1 MTIRGSK
8 VLVLGGW
15 GLVGSA
21 IVHELMKY
29 GPRHVIVTSLRREE
43 AEDAVRSFAASYPE
57 APADTFVPWWGNVFT
72 RTEWK
77 DTPRADLQREATSR
91 RELLH
96 DVVDELT
103 PEMLHRQALYA
114 LLAEHR
120 PDAVIDCINTATA
133 IAYQD
138 IYSASR
144 HMAERVENGSLQDE
158 HVENLLAGLYV
169 PQLVRH
175 IQIMHHALREGGV
188 QVYVKVGTSGTGG
201 MGLNIPYTHSEDKP
215 SRVLLSK
222 TALAGAQS
230 MLLFLMARTPDG
242 PIVKEVKPSAAIA
255 WKSIGYGEIRRKGKS
270 IRLVDM
276 SPEECRSASGEFVFS
291 DNTGVSDTGK
301 PLESVY
307 IDTGENGIF
316 SRAEFETVSSIGQME
331 LVTPEEI
338 AQVVLMEVRGGNSG
352 RDIVQGL
359 DATVMGPTYR
369 GGALRARALEQLR
382 ELERQHGVASIGFE
396 LLGPPRLTKLLY
408 EAHLLACLGKSP
420 TELEQMDPWE
430 LAGLVE
436 AVIKTNDQVRRTI
449 LSVGLP
455 VLMTDGSRY
464 LRGAEVLIPLQKDR
478 TSLPVTEESLNRWC
492 QDGWVDLRPENM
504 KAWQDRLQAIRQG
517 VQGRGEHVTGST
529 FDDDRV
535 YWGDFQTIDEGKLA
549 AYVLHHEEHGGR
561 IKR

>member
-1 MTIRGSK
+1 MTIKGSK

-21 IVHELMKY
+21 IVHELMKHE
-29 GPRHVIVTSLRREE
+29 PRQVIVTSLRQEE
-43 AEDAVRSFAASYPE
+43 AEDAVSSFRASYPE
-57 APADTFVPWWGNVFT
+57 LPTDTFVPWWGNVFT

-77 DTPRADLQREATSR
+77 DTSRAELQKNDATR
-91 RELLH
+91 RELVH
-96 DVVDELT
+96 DVVDELS
-103 PEMLHRQALYA
+103 PEMLQRQALHT
-114 LLAEHR
+114 LLTTYE

-144 HMAERVENGSLQDE
+144 AMMEGLDAGSIPSE
-158 HVENLLAGLYV
+158 SVENLLAGLYV

-175 IQIMHHALREGGV
+175 IQIMHHALRAANSA
-188 QVYVKVGTSGTGG
+188 VYLKVGTSGTGG

-255 WKSIGYGEIRRKGKS
+255 WKSIGYGEIRRKGKA
-270 IRLVDM
+270 IRMVDM
-276 SPEECRSASGEFVFS
+276 VAENSRATDGEFVF
-291 DNTGVSDTGK
+291 DDATGVHDSGK
-301 PLESVY
+301 ALESVY

-331 LVTPEEI
+331 IVTPEEI
-338 AQVVLMEVRGGNSG
+338 AQVVVMELRGGNTG
-352 RDIVQGL
+352 REIVQGL

-369 GGALRARALEQLR
+369 GGALRSRAIEQLR
-382 ELERQHGVASIGFE
+382 NLEKRHGVASIGFE

-408 EAHLLACLGKSP
+408 EAHLLKCVGMNPEEIEKMSA
-420 TELEQMDPWE
+420 DE
-430 LAGLVE
+430 LAGRME
-436 AVIKTNDQVRRTI
+436 EFVIASSEVRSTI

-455 VLMTDGSRY
+455 ILLKDGKRF
-464 LRGAEVLIPLQKDR
+464 LRGAEVLIPLQKGRRSIPMTD
-478 TSLPVTEESLNRWC
+478 ESVNRWC
-492 QDGWVDLRPENM
+492 HDGWIDLRPSNVRV
-504 KAWQDRLQAIRQG
+504 WQNRLRTVRESIRS
-517 VQGRGEHVTGST
+517 RSEHITGSS
-529 FDDDRV
+529 FDDNND
-535 YWGDFQTIDEGKLA
+535 YWNDFREIDEGKLA
-549 AYVLHHEEHGGR
+549 AFILHNEEHGGR

>member
-1 MTIRGSK
+1 
-8 VLVLGGW
+8 
-15 GLVGSA
+15 
-21 IVHELMKY
+21 
-29 GPRHVIVTSLRREE
+29 
-43 AEDAVRSFAASYPE
+43 
-57 APADTFVPWWGNVFT
+57 
-72 RTEWK
+72 
-77 DTPRADLQREATSR
+77 
-91 RELLH
+91 
-96 DVVDELT
+96 
-103 PEMLHRQALYA
+103 
-114 LLAEHR
+114 
-120 PDAVIDCINTATA
+120 
-133 IAYQD
+133 
-138 IYSASR
+138 
-144 HMAERVENGSLQDE
+144 MAERVENGSLQDE

-175 IQIMHHALREGGV
+175 IQIMHHALRDGGV

-291 DNTGVSDTGK
+291 DSTGVSDTGK

-396 LLGPPRLTKLLY
+396 VLGPPRLTKLLY

-420 TELEQMDPWE
+420 TELEQMDPRE

-436 AVIKTNDQVRRTI
+436 AVIKTNDHVRRTI

-455 VLMTDGSRY
+455 VLMKDGSRY

-478 TSLPVTEESLNRWC
+478 TSIPVTEESLNRWC
-492 QDGWVDLRPENM
+492 HDGWVDLRPENM

-529 FDDDRV
+529 FDDDQV

>member
-1 MTIRGSK
+1 MTVKGSK

-21 IVHELMKY
+21 IIHELMKH
-29 GPRHVIVTSLRREE
+29 GPRQVVVTSLRQEE
-43 AEDAVRSFAASYPE
+43 AEDAVRTFAATYPD
-57 APADTFVPWWGNVFT
+57 APRDMFVPWWGNVFS

-77 DTPRADLQREATSR
+77 DTPRATVQQESTTR

-96 DVVDELT
+96 DVVDELQ
-103 PEMLHRQALYA
+103 PDMLRRQALYA
-114 LLAEHR
+114 LLTEHR

-144 HMAERVENGSLQDE
+144 QMAEQAEAGSADSAQ
-158 HVENLLAGLYV
+158 VENLLAGLYI

-175 IQIMHHALREGGV
+175 IQIMHHALRDAGV
-188 QVYVKVGTSGTGG
+188 QVYLKVGTSGTGG

-230 MLLFLMARTPDG
+230 MLLFLMARTPEG

-255 WKSIGYGEIRRKGKS
+255 WKSIAYGEIRRKGAP

-276 SPEECRSASGEFVFS
+276 SMDDSRDVSGTFEFS
-291 DNTGVSDTGK
+291 DTTGVEETGR

-338 AQVVLMEVRGGNSG
+338 AQVVLMELKGGNSG
-352 RDIVQGL
+352 KDVIQGL
-359 DATVMGPTYR
+359 DASVMGPTYR
-369 GGALRARALEQLR
+369 GGALRARAIEHLR
-382 ELERQHGVASIGFE
+382 KLERQHGVASIAFE

-408 EAHLLACLGKSP
+408 EAHLLARLGVG
-420 TELEQMDPWE
+420 TEEIERMDAKE
-430 LAGLVE
+430 LSRRVE
-436 AVIKTNDQVRRTI
+436 SVIRTDDELRRTI

-455 VLMTDGSRY
+455 VLSSDGSRY
-464 LRGAEVLIPLQKDR
+464 LRGAEVLIPLKKGR
-478 TSLPVTEESLNRWC
+478 TSLPITSESLERWC
-492 QDGWVDLRPENM
+492 HDGWVDLRPGNM
-504 KAWQDRLQAIRQG
+504 ERWKERLRTIRQE
-517 VQGRGEHVTGST
+517 VQGRDTGMTGST
-529 FDDDRV
+529 YDDDSDA
-535 YWGDFQTIDEGKLA
+535 WGDFRFIDEGKLA
-549 AYVLHHEEHGGR
+549 AYILHREERGGR